1 MEDDQDLDRPY
12 LELFCRR
19 RGEGNKA
26 AEMGDPA
33 GQWRGLG
40 VSDRRLLWG
49 VAPLL
54 PVRGSGC

>member
-1 MEDDQDLDRPY
+1 MDDLDRPY

-19 RGEGNKA
+19 GGEGNKA

-40 VSDRRLLWG
+40 GSDLG
-49 VAPLL
+49 VPQLL
-54 PVRGSGC
+54 PVLGSGC